1 MFLLPIEIEERL
13 KKSLCPYC
21 QEDFSICWDPKWKL
35 KIHIKK
41 KHAKALVNTS
51 VTEETTDGTKPFSCN
66 YCNQSFHQITQ
77 LVDHMKTHTGKWI
90 LKFKILV
97 IMASR

>member
-1 MFLLPIEIEERL
+1 MIVLCIKLKFCFLCPIEIEERL

-77 LVDHMKTHTGKWI
+77 LVDHMKTHTGK
-90 LKFKILV
+90 
-97 IMASR
+97 